1 MITLLRPDLTQWRRI
16 RDRMPS
22 PAAVAAAASAR
33 AAGDWRAAAAF
44 ADADIEVDL
53 DAVRERFGT
62 QAAADVD
69 ADLHHLALDLLL
81 WHLPRHQ
88 GGMTTLRARTSAVL
102 APRAVDHGTPLI
114 RVRLPL
120 SPTGPQ
126 RLRVDVRT
134 LSELEWHRWYVAPR
148 HTWDVRETAA
158 LRTAWGCAADRPP
171 LLAPDGSP
179 LPWSA
184 LGTGDDAAAATER
197 VYLMLAA
204 GEHAAAWRACG
215 IEIPFA
221 DTKALQRGSAGPT
234 CPVGLADEIRAAAA
248 TFAQRPRFPAER
260 VDTLFGAHLNVS
272 VGDELIA
279 AESDPHE
286 YNEGPPQ
293 VASGPVPADL
303 ALLHAGLLTPAD
315 LHPLLRAALFP
326 ALPHPAPHRPVGRTP
341 VRPGPTAAP
350 DATGHA
356 VSASPPDV
364 AGPVDAAIGSGVP
377 SGRAPEPTAG
387 EPGAPEPTA
396 GEPGA
401 PVRVRC
407 RGEWHV
413 VRVRDGALRL
423 HDHDAGELRREQT
436 LRVLGG
442 PGAGCFAVRDTWLTG
457 VGKLPK
463 ALTAQRRRVREQM
476 LDGDTGWLL
485 DALDRGVVDPL
496 MRDGGGW
503 SLRHMAMW
511 VDHAR
516 LLPLLDAAGL
526 PVDVPDRIGRTPL
539 YVAVMNGGDPA
550 LIRALLDA
558 GADLHAETVH
568 GASPSSVAHDHARR
582 DDLAF
587 LRHWRSGG
595 DAVARP

>member
-16 RDRMPS
+16 RARMPS
-22 PAAVAAAASAR
+22 PAAIAAAADAR
-33 AAGDWRAAAAF
+33 AAGDWRAAAAL
-44 ADADIEVDL
+44 ADTDVDLDL
-53 DAVRERFGT
+53 DAVRDRFG
-62 QAAADVD
+62 VD
-69 ADLHHLALDLLL
+69 AAEAVADDLRHLALDLLH

-88 GGMTTLRARTSAVL
+88 GGMTSLRARTSAVL
-102 APRAVDHGTPLI
+102 APRAADHGSPLI

-126 RLRVDVRT
+126 RLRLDVVT
-134 LSELEWHRWYVAPR
+134 LSRLADHRWYLAPR

-158 LRTAWGCAADRPP
+158 LRAAWGCSADRPP

-179 LPWSA
+179 LAWSA
-184 LGTGDDAAAATER
+184 LGVGEDAAAATER

-204 GEHAAAWRACG
+204 GEYAAAWQTCG
-215 IEIPFA
+215 IEVPFTE
-221 DTKALQRGSAGPT
+221 TKALQRDCAAPT
-234 CPVGLADEIRAAAA
+234 CPVGLATEIRAAAA
-248 TFAQRPRFPAER
+248 AFAQRSRFPAER

-272 VGDELIA
+272 VGDELVA

-303 ALLHAGLLTPAD
+303 ALLHAGLLTPDD

-326 ALPHPAPHRPVGRTP
+326 ALPPPAARPVRESP
-341 VRPGPTAAP
+341 V
-350 DATGHA
+350 
-356 VSASPPDV
+356 
-364 AGPVDAAIGSGVP
+364 VP
-377 SGRAPEPTAG
+377 ADG
-387 EPGAPEPTA
+387 EPGT
-396 GEPGA
+396 

-413 VRVRDGALRL
+413 VGVRDGALRL
-423 HDHDAGELRREQT
+423 PDHDADELRREQA
-436 LRVLGG
+436 LRAMGG
-442 PGAGCFAVRDTWLTG
+442 ASAGCFAVRDTWLTG
-457 VGKLPK
+457 DGRLPR
-463 ALTAQRRRVREQM
+463 ALAAQRTRVRERM
-476 LDGDTGWLL
+476 LDGDTRWLL
-485 DALDRGVVDPL
+485 DGLARGVVDPL

-539 YVAVMNGGDPA
+539 YVAVMNGGDVP

-558 GADLHAETVH
+558 GADPLAETVH
-568 GASPSSVAHDHARR
+568 GACPGSVAAGHARR
-582 DDLAF
+582 DDLTF
-587 LRHWRSGG
+587 LVRLWHDRH
-595 DAVARP
+595 AAARP

>member
-1 MITLLRPDLTQWRRI
+1 MITLLRGDLTQWRRI
-16 RDRMPS
+16 RAQMHS
-22 PAAVAAAASAR
+22 PAVVAAAADAR
-33 AAGDWRAAAAF
+33 AVGDWRAAAAF
-44 ADADIEVDL
+44 ADTDVDL
-53 DAVRERFGT
+53 DLDKVRHRFGT
-62 QAAADVD
+62 EAAVAVD
-69 ADLHHLALDLLL
+69 EDLHHLALDLLL

-126 RLRVDVRT
+126 RLRLTVVT
-134 LSELEWHRWYVAPR
+134 LSELNDHRWYVAPR
-148 HTWDVRETAA
+148 HTWDVRETSA
-158 LRTAWGCAADRPP
+158 LRAAWGCSADRPP

-184 LGTGDDAAAATER
+184 LGIGDDAAAATER

-204 GEHAAAWRACG
+204 GEYTAAWRACG
-215 IEIPFA
+215 IEIPFTG
-221 DTKALQRGSAGPT
+221 TKALQRGSAGPT
-234 CPVGLADEIRAAAA
+234 CPVGLADEIRAAAT

-272 VGDELIA
+272 VGDELVA

-303 ALLHAGLLTPAD
+303 ALLHAGLLTPAE

-326 ALPHPAPHRPVGRTP
+326 AMPQ
-341 VRPGPTAAP
+341 
-350 DATGHA
+350 
-356 VSASPPDV
+356 
-364 AGPVDAAIGSGVP
+364 AGPRRSV
-377 SGRAPEPTAG
+377 GRAPEPA
-387 EPGAPEPTA
+387 A

-413 VRVRDGALRL
+413 VSVRDGALRL
-423 HDHDAGELRREQT
+423 HDHDADELRREQT
-436 LRVLGG
+436 MRVLGG

-457 VGKLPK
+457 VGRLPK
-463 ALTAQRRRVREQM
+463 ALAAQRTRVRERV
-476 LDGDTGWLL
+476 LDGDTDWLL
-485 DALDRGVVDPL
+485 DGLARGVVDPL
-496 MRDGGGW
+496 MRDGSGW

-526 PVDVPDRIGRTPL
+526 PVDTPDRIGRHP
-539 YVAVMNGGDPA
+539 AVRGRHERRRHRADPC
-550 LIRALLDA
+550 
-558 GADLHAETVH
+558 
-568 GASPSSVAHDHARR
+568 PARR
-582 DDLAF
+582 GCRPARGDGP
-587 LRHWRSGG
+587 RGQPGRRGRRSC
-595 DAVARP
+595 APR